1 MPGERLMSRLRVFAE
16 AMVSRLPE
24 RLQPIARWRFIKFGV
39 VGASGTVIN
48 IAVLYAS
55 QEFFLRGISDFH
67 TRLNFSIALAIT
79 CATIN
84 NFYWNR
90 RLTWRDRRSEVHP
103 SALFLFSKYVM
114 AAGLA
119 IVVQSLVT
127 KWLALYV
134 HYLLANLAAIGLA
147 SLFSFVANDRMTF
160 RRRHAKVTAPG
171 VAAPPPLD
179 AHDKPKSSDKP
190 QSR

>member
-1 MPGERLMSRLRVFAE
+1 MPGERLMSRLRAFAE
-16 AMVSRLPE
+16 AAVSRLPE
-24 RLQPIARWRFIKFGV
+24 RLQPMARWRFIKFGV

-55 QEFFLRGISDFH
+55 QEFLLHGIADFH

-90 RLTWRDRRSEVHP
+90 RLTWRDRRHEVHH

-119 IVVQSLVT
+119 IVVQSLLT
-127 KWLALYV
+127 KWLALYW
-134 HYLLANLAAIGLA
+134 HYLIANLVAIGLA

-160 RRRHAKVTAPG
+160 RRRRTKLKPPADAPEQ
-171 VAAPPPLD
+171 P
-179 AHDKPKSSDKP
+179 
-190 QSR
+190 